1 MTDPD
6 IVSDALLPLSVVQTV
21 SPDEDA
27 SAERWRQWQMK
38 NAETSR
44 KDARR
49 MRIVFTALFAALG
62 MWLGIQLLAPSLLP

>member
-6 IVSDALLPLSVVQTV
+6 MVSDALLPLSVVQTV

-27 SAERWRQWQMK
+27 TAERWRQWQMR

-44 KDARR
+44 KDTRR
-49 MRIVFTALFAALG
+49 MRIVLTAVCAALG
-62 MWLGIQLLAPSLLP
+62 MWLGIQLLAPSLVP